1 MDAVNQAA
9 FAKLHS
15 VSRKTVSKWKERGW
29 LVLQDDLVDVEASNA
44 LLKKYRRDASAP
56 VTSAPGQGNTGN
68 KSGNT
73 TPARAGNKPAAP
85 PAFSDAPETNEEAA
99 QRMAQAGEVE
109 WSLDEAR
116 RVKETYLALLNK
128 LEYEQKAGTLIDLEL
143 ARQVFF
149 ELFRG
154 QRDSW
159 LNWPTRVGPEIAADL
174 DVEADKVTEI
184 LTAHVHQHIKRLGE
198 QDPDFSGGEN

>member
-1 MDAVNQAA
+1 MEAVNQAA
-9 FAKLHS
+9 FAKLHE

-29 LVLQDDLVDVEASNA
+29 LVLQGDLVDVEASNA

-56 VTSAPGQGNTGN
+56 VTQAPARGNTGN
-68 KSGNT
+68 KLGNT
-73 TPARAGNKPAAP
+73 TPGRSGNKPAAR
-85 PAFSDAPETNEEAA
+85 PAPSDAPETNEQAA
-99 QRMAQAGEVE
+99 ERMAQTGEVE
-109 WSLDEAR
+109 WTFDEAR

-128 LEYEQKAGTLIDLEL
+128 LEYEQKAGSLIDLEL

-198 QDPDFSGGEN
+198 QDPDFTGGEG